1 MSEFDPRF
9 STEAEQVV
17 IGGLMLDGRAWDTTG
32 HLVRGEDF
40 HRNDHRLIY
49 AAIAQLATSSRPT
62 EPTMVADLLRQS
74 GELEAAGGTGYIGHL
89 YASAPGASNLPHYAR
104 IVAERAT
111 YRRVLSAIDES
122 AAIVRNQEVPLPERV
137 QAACGKIQDAI
148 ESDTESD
155 VPLLYEYGREWLEQ
169 QEEFFNSGRKMVG
182 LPTGFT
188 DLDEAT
194 LGMPNGE
201 LIVIAAR
208 PSMGKSAFAL
218 NICAHNAN
226 AGKSVFIASLEMPK
240 AAVMS
245 RFAAAVGRVN
255 YGSIRSAKYDEI
267 GPGMATYV
275 SKLRDWKLAVDD
287 RPRLDVNRLESCL
300 RAHRRRHGLD
310 IAMVDYLQLMDM
322 GRDPNRNNAVAACT
336 RDLKILAG
344 VLNIPILLLS
354 QLNRDLEKRGDK
366 RPQMSDLRDSGSI
379 EQDAHTLLFLYRD
392 VVYNPDTENKDITEI
407 IVGKARDSER
417 GLIIPV
423 YTQLDQMRFSNIS
436 RDYYGG
442 RHG

>member
-9 STEAEQVV
+9 SSEAEQVV
-17 IGGLMLDGRAWDTTG
+17 IGGLMLDGKAWDTCG
-32 HLVRGEDF
+32 HLVRADDF
-40 HRNDHRLIY
+40 HRIDNRVIFT
-49 AAIAQLATSSRPT
+49 AIAELATSGRPT
-62 EPTMVADLLRQS
+62 EPAMVADLLRQS
-74 GELEAAGGTGYIGHL
+74 GELEAAGGMAYLGAV
-89 YASAPGASNLPHYAR
+89 YAAAPGISNLPHYAR

-122 AAIVRNQEVPLPERV
+122 AAVVRNQERPLAERV
-137 QAACGKIQDAI
+137 QAACGLIQDAI
-148 ESDTESD
+148 ENDTEAD
-155 VPLLYEYGREWLEQ
+155 VPLLYEYGREWIRE

-182 LPTGFT
+182 LSTGFI
-188 DLDEAT
+188 DLDAAT
-194 LGMPNGE
+194 LGMPSGE

-218 NICAHNAN
+218 NICAHNASQ
-226 AGKSVFIASLEMPK
+226 GKSVFVASLEMPK
-240 AAVMS
+240 SAVMN
-245 RFAAAVGRVN
+245 RFAASVGNVN
-255 YGSIRSAKYDEI
+255 YSDIRAAKFDEI
-267 GPGMATYV
+267 GAGVTAYAA
-275 SKLRDWKLAVDD
+275 KLRDWKLAVDD

-310 IAMVDYLQLMDM
+310 LAMVDYLQLMDM

-354 QLNRDLEKRGDK
+354 QLNRDLEKRADK

-392 VVYNPDTENKDITEI
+392 VVYHPDTEHKDITEV

-417 GLIIPV
+417 GLIIPLH
-423 YTQLDQMRFSNIS
+423 TQLNQMRFANIS
-436 RDYYGG
+436 RDYYRGQE
-442 RHG
+442 

>member
-1 MSEFDPRF
+1 MSDFDPRF
-9 STEAEQVV
+9 SNEAEQLV
-17 IGGLMLDGRAWDTTG
+17 IGGLMLDGRTWDTCG
-32 HLVRGEDF
+32 HLVRPEDF
-40 HRNDHRLIY
+40 HRPDHRLLF
-49 AAIAQLATSSRPT
+49 AAIAELATSGRPT
-62 EPTMVADLLRQS
+62 EPTMVADLLGKS
-74 GELEAAGGTGYIGHL
+74 GELEAAGGRAYIGQL
-89 YASAPGASNLPHYAR
+89 YASCPGVANMTTYAR
-104 IVAERAT
+104 TVAERAT

-122 AAIVRNQEVPLPERV
+122 AAIVRNQDAPLAERV

-155 VPLLYEYGREWLEQ
+155 VPLLYEYGREWLAE
-169 QEEFFNSGRKMVG
+169 QEEFFKSGRKMVG

-201 LIVIAAR
+201 LIIIAAR

-218 NICAHNAN
+218 NVCAHNAS

-240 AAVMS
+240 SAVMS

-255 YGSIRSAKYDEI
+255 YGSIRAAKFDEI
-267 GPGMATYV
+267 GPGLGTYAA
-275 SKLRDWKLAVDD
+275 KLRDWKLSVDD

-310 IAMVDYLQLMDM
+310 LAMVDYLQLMDM
-322 GRDPNRNNAVAACT
+322 GRDPNRNNAVSACT

-354 QLNRDLEKRGDK
+354 QLNRDLEKRADK

-392 VVYNPDTENKDITEI
+392 EIYNPNTDQKGIAEI

-423 YTQLDQMRFSNIS
+423 QTQLDQMRFGNIH
-436 RDYYGG
+436 RDYYRGQQ
-442 RHG
+442 